1 MGNIGPFEIVLVLA
15 IALLAVGPKKLPEL
29 TKSVGKGVREFK
41 DALDPSNEPKSNPT
55 AAEPAAAQPVTA
67 QPVAAQAAAAPPA
80 EPAVPPAAAPA
91 QPAAET
97 KPASEV

>member
-41 DALDPSNEPKSNPT
+41 EAIDPSSEPKSNPMTAET
-55 AAEPAAAQPVTA
+55 AAPQPVAT
-67 QPVAAQAAAAPPA
+67 QPVAAQAAAAPPV
-80 EPAVPPAAAPA
+80 EPAAAPVPAPA